1 MKKRAIGY
9 GRVSTLEQAED
20 GISLD
25 VQKDRIKAYAKAKDL
40 ELIDVILD
48 EGKSGKN
55 LDRPGIEK
63 LLQLADERKI
73 DAIIVIRID
82 RLARK
87 AIDFLGIIETFKNN
101 DVDFHSITESLDSN
115 TASGKLVMGIL
126 AQVAEYERELIR
138 ERILEALAR
147 KKRRGE
153 RLGTTPLGFK
163 TVKNPKG
170 GPGELIENP
179 EEIEIVKE
187 IKRGRGKGWSYPE
200 ICRYLNGR
208 GYKTKRNKKWY
219 PSTVSYIVK
228 NPKFANI
235 DISEEPEEPETEAL
249 EIEETTEDSDD

>member
-9 GRVSTLEQAED
+9 GRVSTTEQAEE

-25 VQKDRIKAYAKAKDL
+25 VQRDRIQAYAKAKDL
-40 ELIDVILD
+40 QLVDILLD
-48 EGKSGKN
+48 EGLSGKN
-55 LDRPGIEK
+55 LKRPGITKILEMAK
-63 LLQLADERKI
+63 NNEI

-87 AIDFLGIIETFKNN
+87 AFDFLGVIETFREH

-115 TASGKLVMGIL
+115 TAAGKLVMGIL

-163 TVKNPKG
+163 TVKNPNG
-170 GPGELIENP
+170 GPGTLVTDP
-179 EEIEIVKE
+179 KEIEIIKKVKKARE
-187 IKRGRGKGWSYPE
+187 SGWSYPR
-200 ICRYLNGR
+200 ICRYLTNN
-208 GYKTKRNKKWY
+208 GYKTKRNKRWY
-219 PSTVSYIVK
+219 PSTVRDIVK
-228 NPKFANI
+228 NPKFDTI
-235 DISEEPEEPETEAL
+235 GLGGE
-249 EIEETTEDSDD
+249 EIEL